1 LAISLLLH
9 APITPLAGLIGLVA
23 LFVPDS
29 KDDDEPS
36 PTLTEIPI
44 DLLNE
49 EPGAGPASAPPPA
62 PPPAEA
68 AGEPAEPAEPPKKK
82 PPKPTLADGGAPRDA
97 GITDA
102 GAPDAAVSDAGPHDA
117 GPSDAGSA
125 DRVALDA
132 GPTDAGPAGLP
143 DAGDAGAGVAD
154 PFAIAGGARSVVDT
168 NANVSVNVSTE
179 KLRSHKLG
187 PRVGAL
193 LGSVHQW
200 RDFFGPTGIDPVRD
214 TDAIW
219 IWGPQFRRSAEVA
232 AIVQHRLGPQR
243 MRAALDRLVQSDP
256 EGAWAEGNVPV
267 AMAHADGSPRL
278 FVMPTPSIVVLST
291 EALRPSAQRLKLRRL
306 PEIAGAAV
314 AIVRVKTPWRAF
326 KGINFRVPHSIAWA
340 RASVEPTADGGAL
353 INIEAEDES
362 VDAARSNA
370 DDLGR
375 AVTAAT
381 QLDLGFI
388 GEVLGSRVKRF
399 VQNVH
404 FESKGTRIYGQ
415 ISLTEAQIVDILSF
429 ARERLTPPP
438 PPRPTASPTTP
449 PNPLS
454 SSPSGSLAPPS
465 SP

>member
-1 LAISLLLH
+1 
-9 APITPLAGLIGLVA
+9 V
-23 LFVPDS
+23 
-29 KDDDEPS
+29 
-36 PTLTEIPI
+36 
-44 DLLNE
+44 
-49 EPGAGPASAPPPA
+49 
-62 PPPAEA
+62 
-68 AGEPAEPAEPPKKK
+68 
-82 PPKPTLADGGAPRDA
+82 
-97 GITDA
+97 A
-102 GAPDAAVSDAGPHDA
+102 GA
-117 GPSDAGSA
+117 
-125 DRVALDA
+125 
-132 GPTDAGPAGLP
+132 
-143 DAGDAGAGVAD
+143 
-154 PFAIAGGARSVVDT
+154 ARSVVDS

-187 PRVGAL
+187 ARVGAL

-232 AIVQHRLGPQR
+232 AIVQHRLGGQR

-256 EGAWAEGNVPV
+256 EGAWADAGVPV
-267 AMAHADGSPRL
+267 AMAHADGSARL
-278 FVMPTPSIVVLST
+278 FVMPSPSIVVLST
-291 EALRPSAQRLKLRRL
+291 EALRPSAQRLRLRRL

-362 VDAARSNA
+362 VEAARSNA

-388 GEVLGSRVKRF
+388 GEVLGARVKRF
-399 VQNVH
+399 VQSVH

-438 PPRPTASPTTP
+438 PPARPAASATP
-449 PNPLS
+449 PSGPAS
-454 SSPSGSLAPPS
+454 SSRPGSLAPPS
-465 SP
+465 P